1 VDRRAF
7 ISGITVSLLA
17 APRAAEAQS
26 MGKIARIGYLTT
38 AESADPSM
46 NKAFRQG
53 LRDLGYVEGR
63 NVVIESRSAHGKAE
77 RLPGL
82 AAELAALRVD
92 VVVAVTNPAIAAAK
106 QATATLPIVMVVA
119 VEPVSAGFVASLAH
133 PGGNITGLTFDVTE
147 DTWAKRMSLLKETVP
162 KVSRVL
168 VFWNPDYPPNRA
180 RWTTIEGA
188 GRTLNVTLLS
198 AEIQGI
204 SDVAKGFVTASENR
218 AGALFVLGDPLLF
231 SFRADIASLA
241 VKHGLPSISPYREA
255 AVAGGVMA
263 YGASLPDQLR
273 RAAAYVDK
281 ILKGSKPAD
290 LLVEQ
295 PTTFELVINLKTAK
309 ALGLQIPQSLLLRAD
324 QVIA

>member
-1 VDRRAF
+1 MERRTFLALLP
-7 ISGITVSLLA
+7 GSLLA
-17 APRAAEAQS
+17 APLAAEAQS

-38 AESADPSM
+38 PESADASM
-46 NKAFRQG
+46 SKAFRQG

-77 RLPGL
+77 RLPGF

-188 GRTLNVTLLS
+188 GRSLNVTLLS

-263 YGASLPDQLR
+263 YGASLPDQVR

-290 LLVEQ
+290 LPVEQ
-295 PTTFELVINLKTAK
+295 PTTFELVVNLKTAK
-309 ALGLQIPQSLLLRAD
+309 ALGLTIPPSLLLRAD
-324 QVIA
+324 QVIE

>member
-1 VDRRAF
+1 
-7 ISGITVSLLA
+7 
-17 APRAAEAQS
+17 
-26 MGKIARIGYLTT
+26 
-38 AESADPSM
+38 
-46 NKAFRQG
+46 
-53 LRDLGYVEGR
+53 
-63 NVVIESRSAHGKAE
+63 
-77 RLPGL
+77 
-82 AAELAALRVD
+82 
-92 VVVAVTNPAIAAAK
+92 
-106 QATATLPIVMVVA
+106 MVVA

-290 LLVEQ
+290 LPVEQ

-324 QVIA
+324 QVIE